1 MSIKCKLVRLRI
13 TDLHFEQPAAVR
25 LKVTVVNLAH
35 SVHVLVPDLLGNGAL
50 IGQQELVEK
59 SAEHRKEN
67 EKQGETFGRGLPAPA
82 FKDREIVSSRWE
94 TSHVSSP
101 VLEQRVLWNLVVG
114 HRLPEG
120 VDLLQDELTDLGH
133 GLEKPQAHTFRLF
146 HGGRTS
152 NRLRL
157 QQLTWRLTPTLTS
170 DRGNNTSVLM
180 LCTYS

>member
-50 IGQQELVEK
+50 VGQQELVEK
-59 SAEHRKEN
+59 STEHRKED
-67 EKQGETFGRGLPAPA
+67 EKLPAPA

-94 TSHVSSP
+94 TSRVSSP

-120 VDLLQDELTDLGH
+120 VDLLQDELSDLGH
-133 GLEKPQAHTFRLF
+133 GLEKPQAHAFRPF

-157 QQLTWRLTPTLTS
+157 QRLTRRLTPTLTS
-170 DRGNNTSVLM
+170 DRENNSSLVHVQ
-180 LCTYS
+180 S

>member
-25 LKVTVVNLAH
+25 LKVTVINLAH

-59 SAEHRKEN
+59 STEHRKEN
-67 EKQGETFGRGLPAPA
+67 EKHGETFGHGLPAPA
-82 FKDREIVSSRWE
+82 FRDREIVSSWWE

-114 HRLPEG
+114 HRLPER
-120 VDLLQDELTDLGH
+120 VDLLQDELSDLGH
-133 GLEKPQAHTFRLF
+133 GLGKPQAHAFRLF
-146 HGGRTS
+146 HGDRTS

-157 QQLTWRLTPTLTS
+157 QQLTWRLTEKTTPLF
-170 DRGNNTSVLM
+170 
-180 LCTYS
+180 